1 MNFNPVNRPANRP
14 QAALDWFKKSGIAP
28 SAVNKLEVRAEGD
41 TCEIQVIGSIGKS
54 WWDDSGV
61 SEKEFRAALDQCPA
75 GKPICI
81 KINSEGGSVQD
92 GLGIYNAI
100 NDRWADITCVIQG
113 YALSIASVFPLA
125 ASKVVSPKSAIWMIH
140 CAWSMAQGNAADFRK
155 SADMLDAH
163 DETLMDIYAS
173 ATGKSRNEL
182 RAAMQNETWIKGADA
197 VAWGLADETDPEEPA
212 VAASATTAPGAMPV
226 AATNVFAVN
235 QSPATPPANLTQP
248 QPPKKMNEPT
258 TPAAALTA
266 ANNKDVL
273 AEVQAELARE
283 RRARITAEVT
293 RRAEN
298 KIKNDQIDMVIDI
311 AMSKGEKAAYDFI
324 DSLPAARVAA
334 EPLGHGV
341 IDMGNSPVLA
351 GWGAKPTNTVEN
363 IFKTH
368 STPAAR
374 YAALKD
380 NYSQVMAEARSKD
393 TAAGIN
399 PNVMAANSYSATV
412 TTNFLVMGPTIQ
424 IGPKF
429 APIRAFTRD
438 VSVDPYKPL
447 ATGVMKFTTSV
458 QDGSDVQTNATNF
471 TTGDSTVTAV
481 SVAVNQYTASANLT
495 NKDLNSGIRMEDIAM
510 PKLRSLGSKVVQAA
524 VAPITAANFGTL
536 AGITSAPTSFGFGEL
551 QQLWG
556 QLKKAN
562 SKNLILDGE
571 YLAGLINVP
580 TFFQTALSGGDNTWT
595 NAFGWDL
602 IALNTEFSTADANV
616 RGFACDPQA
625 IGVIAGLPL
634 IDNAGIPGGILSVST
649 GVIPGANLPIAAYLW
664 FDVNARTYYMS
675 YDIMFGAAKLDG
687 TAGAIIK
694 SA

>member
-1 MNFNPVNRPANRP
+1 MVVN
-14 QAALDWFKKSGIAP
+14 
-28 SAVNKLEVRAEGD
+28 
-41 TCEIQVIGSIGKS
+41 
-54 WWDDSGV
+54 
-61 SEKEFRAALDQCPA
+61 
-75 GKPICI
+75 
-81 KINSEGGSVQD
+81 
-92 GLGIYNAI
+92 
-100 NDRWADITCVIQG
+100 
-113 YALSIASVFPLA
+113 
-125 ASKVVSPKSAIWMIH
+125 
-140 CAWSMAQGNAADFRK
+140 MA
-155 SADMLDAH
+155 
-163 DETLMDIYAS
+163 
-173 ATGKSRNEL
+173 
-182 RAAMQNETWIKGADA
+182 
-197 VAWGLADETDPEEPA
+197 LADE
-212 VAASATTAPGAMPV
+212 
-226 AATNVFAVN
+226 
-235 QSPATPPANLTQP
+235 Q
-248 QPPKKMNEPT
+248 
-258 TPAAALTA
+258 
-266 ANNKDVL
+266 
-273 AEVQAELARE
+273 
-283 RRARITAEVT
+283 
-293 RRAEN
+293 
-298 KIKNDQIDMVIDI
+298 
-311 AMSKGEKAAYDFI
+311 KAYAFI

-341 IDMGNSPVLA
+341 IDLGSSPVLA
-351 GWGAKPTNTVEN
+351 GWGAKPTHTVEN
-363 IFKTH
+363 IFKAH
-368 STPAAR
+368 STPTAR
-374 YAALKD
+374 YAALKE
-380 NYSQVMAEARSKD
+380 NYSQVMAEARAKD

-399 PNVMAANSYSATV
+399 PNVMAANSFSATV

-481 SVAVNQYTASANLT
+481 SVTVSQFTASANLT

-524 VAPITAANFGTL
+524 VTPITAANFGTL
-536 AGITSAPTSFGFGEL
+536 AGITSAASSFGFGEL

-602 IALNTEFSTADANV
+602 IALNTEFSTADPNV